1 MANCNLLNTHYYDNK
16 IDLGVEIVEKLRECS
31 STEQKDVVSRF
42 MIDILAINVPEKD
55 NASVH
60 FLNVMMNEWGLPTNF
75 DNINNI
81 RAEDMLYICA
91 LEWNNIRLLPIDQ
104 MVIISTDFS
113 KLFFTQ
119 LSDIQSGPCAQGRA
133 TRLWQIAKAY
143 LELIYLVD

>member
-16 IDLGVEIVEKLRECS
+16 IDISLEIVEKLQECS
-31 STEQKDVVSRF
+31 LTEKKDIVSLF
-42 MIDILAINVPEKD
+42 VSDILLMDVPDKD

-60 FLNVMMNEWGLPTNF
+60 FLNIMMNEWGLPSNF
-75 DNINNI
+75 DNTNNI
-81 RAEDMLYICA
+81 HAENMLYICA